1 MTLSASRT
9 EQLLALEHKYDSGVY
24 NKHGI
29 VLVRGKGARVWD
41 EDGIEYIDCVGGYG
55 VANIGHSNPSVVKAI
70 QEQAATLMM
79 LPQTLPNDK
88 RALFLEELNSVTPT
102 HLNRFFLCNSGT
114 EAVEAAIKF
123 ARTATGREKFVAMK
137 RGFSGRS
144 LGALA
149 LTFEPKYREPFGNLV
164 HETSFVTYND
174 IASLEA
180 AIDTQTAA
188 VMLEAIQGEGG
199 VRPIDPAFLRRARE
213 LCTQHGAMLIVDE
226 IQAGFCRTG
235 TWWGFEHACE
245 PNCTT
250 FPKSSSQ
257 GCELASGCVVKPDM
271 ITLAKAMAGGVP
283 IGALA
288 MTSEVADKMPKGGHG
303 TTFGGNPLAMA
314 AGIAAIRFMKSERLD
329 QRARDMGEYLMT
341 GLRQI
346 DSRKVKE
353 VRGKGLLVGLE
364 LKEKSAPYIHALEHD
379 HQILTLQASPTVI
392 RYLPPLV
399 IEQSDLDR
407 VIEKTALV
415 LETVNP
421 KGD

>member
-29 VLVRGKGARVWD
+29 VLVRGKGARIWD
-41 EDGIEYIDCVGGYG
+41 EDGNEYIDCVGGYG

-70 QEQAATLMM
+70 QEQAASLMM

-88 RALFLEELNSVTPT
+88 RALFLEELNSVTPA
-102 HLNRFFLCNSGT
+102 HLDRFFLCNSGT

-180 AIDTQTAA
+180 AMDGQTAA
-188 VMLEAIQGEGG
+188 VMLEAVQGEGG
-199 VRPIDPAFLRRARE
+199 VRPIEPAFLRRARE
-213 LCTQHGAMLIVDE
+213 LCTQHGALLIIDE

-235 TWWGFEHACE
+235 QWWGFEHACE
-245 PNCTT
+245 PTCN
-250 FPKSSSQ
+250 SSQ
-257 GCELASGCVVKPDM
+257 GCELASGCVVKADM

-288 MTSEVADKMPKGGHG
+288 MTSAVADKMPKGGHG

-314 AGIAAIRFMKSERLD
+314 AGIAAIRFMKSEKLD
-329 QRARDMGEYLMT
+329 QRAREMGEYLMA
-341 GLRQI
+341 GLRTI
-346 DSRKVKE
+346 ASRKIKE

-407 VIEKTALV
+407 VIEKTAVV
-415 LETVNP
+415 LETLNP

>member
-1 MTLSASRT
+1 MTLPASRT
-9 EQLLALEHKYDSGVY
+9 EQLLALEHRYDSGVY

-70 QEQAATLMM
+70 QDQAATLMM

-88 RALFLEELNSVTPT
+88 RALFLEELNSVTPA
-102 HLNRFFLCNSGT
+102 HLERFFLCNSGT

-180 AIDTQTAA
+180 AIDGQTAA
-188 VMLEAIQGEGG
+188 VMLEAVQGEGG
-199 VRPIDPAFLRRARE
+199 VRPIDPTFLRRARE
-213 LCTQHGAMLIVDE
+213 LCTQHGAMLIIDE

-235 TWWGFEHACE
+235 TWWGFEHACQG
-245 PNCTT
+245 CD
-250 FPKSSSQ
+250 SRL
-257 GCELASGCVVKPDM
+257 GCELVSGCAVKPDM

-288 MTSEVADKMPKGGHG
+288 MTAEVADKMPKGGHG

-329 QRARDMGEYLMT
+329 AHARERGEYLMN
-341 GLRQI
+341 GLRGI
-346 DSRKVKE
+346 ASRKIKE

-364 LKEKSAPYIHALEHD
+364 LKEKSAPYIHALEHE
-379 HQILTLQASPTVI
+379 HQVLTLQASPTVI

-407 VIEKTALV
+407 VIEKTAVV
-415 LETVNP
+415 LETVHP